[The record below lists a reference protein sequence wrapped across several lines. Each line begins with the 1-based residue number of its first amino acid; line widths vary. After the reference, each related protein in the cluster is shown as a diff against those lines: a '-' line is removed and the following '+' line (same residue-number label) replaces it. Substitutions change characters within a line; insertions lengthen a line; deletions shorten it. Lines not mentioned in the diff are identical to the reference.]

1 MTDFLKSSEKNGERA
16 PISER
21 VHISD
26 TSERASLSWL
36 GVINKAW
43 LLINPARF
51 KWKFYSYF
59 LDHINSRTH
68 SQTARS
74 HRVCVCAR
82 MRVCVLLLAPLFH
95 FNFLLVVL
103 LFLLFSFH
111 SYLFKYCSESKSM
124 LLNRPLQRP
133 PLVAC
138 PGRVTAPPFVAWY

>member
-1 MTDFLKSSEKNGERA
+1 MTDFLKSSEKTGERA

-26 TSERASLSWL
+26 TSERASLSRL

-59 LDHINSRTH
+59 LDQINSRTH

-74 HRVCVCAR
+74 HCVCVCVHAC
-82 MRVCVLLLAPLFH
+82 VCACSSS
-95 FNFLLVVL
+95 
-103 LFLLFSFH
+103 LLFSILTSFWLYFCSFCFH
-111 SYLFKYCSESKSM
+111 STPIYSNIVPKANQCCSTGLCSA
-124 LLNRPLQRP
+124 LHWW
-133 PLVAC
+133 
-138 PGRVTAPPFVAWY
+138 RVQGE